1 MVLLVFGLTFLGET
15 KIEVIVWIMLA
26 IGACFTVLFYV
37 TKKSDILEPS
47 AKLTKGIDDVQK
59 AASENFAKA
68 KAERVKEAAEAKR
81 FAVRKQAYVAT
92 VNARCNSKSIE
103 VSILGG
109 HGWDHLKEKKYLF
122 SMEDSFVCMSD
133 LVSLVDTKIP
143 RYDLRNIDISGP
155 GKVSGNAG
163 ITGGGFGLE
172 GAAKGIAAATVINL
186 LTSHSSTKTVI
197 RLGFKDSE
205 IVMLTSQ
212 IEPDAARILL
222 SPLYLQLNQ
231 KTAPEPNIGL
241 SGELQNLHKLKQ
253 DGAITEEEYDKLKR
267 QLIG

>member
-1 MVLLVFGLTFLGET
+1 LSLIVVITTSSGRFDTGFFGAILVCSVITLLL
-15 KIEVIVWIMLA
+15 
-26 IGACFTVLFYV
+26 YV
-37 TKKSDILEPS
+37 TKKSDVLKPTKKVTQGIYDAADAVAQS
-47 AKLTKGIDDVQK
+47 AKQAIADK
-59 AASENFAKA
+59 AARDAQVRVFNAEKKA
-68 KAERVKEAAEAKR
+68 FIDSTNTKAS
-81 FAVRKQAYVAT
+81 
-92 VNARCNSKSIE
+92 SKSIE
-103 VSILGG
+103 VVVLGG
-109 HGWDHLKEKKYLF
+109 AGWDHLKDKKYLF
-122 SMEDSFVCMSD
+122 SMDESFVCMGD

-143 RYDLRNIDISGP
+143 MADLLNIDISGP

-172 GAAKGIAAATVINL
+172 GAAKGIAAATVINF

-197 RLGFKDSE
+197 RLGFKKSE

-222 SPLYLQLNQ
+222 SPLYLRLNQ
-231 KTAPEPNIGL
+231 KPAPEPSIGL